1 MNMRFNI
8 YMHLFRFYIV
18 SFFKPLDE
26 DIFKIKIF
34 RSLF

>member
-1 MNMRFNI
+1 MLCNI

-18 SFFKPLDE
+18 SFFKPLDV
-26 DIFKIKIF
+26 DIFKSKIF